1 MTTSLS
7 SFNSPDSSATEANMT
22 RDKLQAMTPA
32 VGTNGVEV
40 FSFQEYYPSPIG
52 SFGLISLKE
61 SYKKSFTQPN
71 GTDVGVNIT
80 IMGVTRIDSIEKIVG
95 IKIFLTLEWE
105 DNRIVWG
112 LGGPKNNTEWEFDPK
127 VLKFVE

>member
-1 MTTSLS
+1 MI
-7 SFNSPDSSATEANMT
+7 
-22 RDKLQAMTPA
+22 PA
-32 VGTNGVEV
+32 VGNNGVQV
-40 FSFQEYYPSPIG
+40 YSFQNYIPSPKG
-52 SFGLISLKE
+52 SFGLISLRE
-61 SYKKSFTQPN
+61 SYNKVLTQPK
-71 GTDVGVNIT
+71 GTEIGVNIT

-127 VLKFVE
+127 VLRFIEQES